1 MSKLKLRPGT
11 ILPSDEEDAKIRKAA
26 KSDQDTMLL
35 EDENIK
41 LFPYSQLKTL
51 RRKGRPVTD
60 CPKVSVNIRYSPEV
74 VDAFR
79 ATGSGWQTRMNAA
92 LKDWLRKHKPEDVKI
107 R

>member
-92 LKDWLRKHKPEDVKI
+92 LKDWLKQHKPEDVKI
-107 R
+107 

>member
-26 KSDQDTMLL
+26 KSDPDTMLL

-74 VDAFR
+74 LDAFR

-107 R
+107 P

>member
-26 KSDQDTMLL
+26 KSDPDTMLL

-41 LFPYSQLKTL
+41 LVPYSQLKTL

-74 VDAFR
+74 LDAFR

-107 R
+107 P